1 MVSVQASVLVQTAVS
16 RAAAGAAA
24 IRRTVG
30 FVAVAVFALSLTG
43 CGTAVHVADPAI
55 TGQDT
60 EVCGPL
66 LAALPA
72 EVLGSVTRDT
82 TSQWG
87 RAWGDPPI
95 TVICGGP
102 EPAGLTATSQCLE
115 VSGVGWWEQAGDRG
129 TVWTTIGRAAVVTL
143 GVPSEYGD
151 PISALAQVSP
161 AIAEHNPE
169 VRPCV

>member
-1 MVSVQASVLVQTAVS
+1 MRRAVGLV
-16 RAAAGAAA
+16 
-24 IRRTVG
+24 VG
-30 FVAVAVFALSLTG
+30 LGFALSVTG
-43 CGTAVHVADPAI
+43 CTTAVEVADPAI
-55 TGQDT
+55 AGQDAA
-60 EVCGPL
+60 VCGPL

-72 EVLGSVTRDT
+72 EVLGSVARET
-82 TSQWG
+82 TSQWA

-151 PISALAQVSP
+151 PVSALAQISP
-161 AIAEHNPE
+161 TIAEHNAE

>member
-1 MVSVQASVLVQTAVS
+1 M
-16 RAAAGAAA
+16 
-24 IRRTVG
+24 RRTFG
-30 FVAVAVFALSLTG
+30 LIAVAFSALSLTS
-43 CGTAVHVADPAI
+43 CAAVVEVADPAI
-55 TGQDT
+55 AGQDAA
-60 EVCGPL
+60 VCGPL
-66 LAALPA
+66 LAALPD
-72 EVLGSVTRDT
+72 EVLGSVARDT
-82 TSQWG
+82 TSQWV

-95 TVICGGP
+95 TVSCGGP
-102 EPAGLTATSQCLE
+102 EPEGLTATSQCLE

-161 AIAEHNPE
+161 AIAEHNAE